1 MQYLTQLGE
10 RLISLLI
17 STSSVEMISILIIED
32 SIIYSNKIMDNNH
45 KNNKI
50 IMNTFLIITKNKH
63 SNILVVIVIF
73 YRCPICIEN
82 LSLDKVAA
90 MCGHKFCGKY

>member
-1 MQYLTQLGE
+1 MQCLIQLEE

-63 SNILVVIVIF
+63 SNILVVIVFI

-82 LSLDKVAA
+82 LGPNKVAA